1 MSLIAIGYIGLAIM
15 LAMVFLGIPIAYA
28 LALVATGGMLLTMD
42 LDSTLTQIMLVA
54 WEQGCSFS
62 LMSIPLFILMGT
74 LAKTTGVVADLFDSI
89 RKWIGWV
96 PGGLCIAGVLAA
108 AGFGAVTGSTMASVA
123 TMGSTVMPELEKY
136 KYDDK
141 ISSGAMSAAG
151 GLAALIPPSV
161 LVIVYCVLTD
171 QSIGTMFIAC
181 VMPGLLVTG
190 AFCLYILIRC
200 IINPSLGPLGPKHSA
215 LERLQSLKGIVPI
228 TLLFVLVIGGMYGG
242 FVTPTEAASVGVAG
256 VVLITG
262 CMRRLTL
269 KAVRDGLYE
278 AAKLS
283 TSIFLIIVGGWMM
296 SRFLV
301 TTGTTEHLVGLFVG
315 FGLSKYTL
323 IASLFVMFVILGCAL
338 EPTAMLILTMPLL
351 FPIVVAYGLDP
362 VWFGGFVTM
371 MMVLGGMTP
380 PVGLNVYVLHSV
392 CPRLSTALIF
402 KGVMPYVILHCICV
416 LLIVIF
422 PEIVTYL
429 PNTMEK

>member
-1 MSLIAIGYIGLAIM
+1 MSLVAIGYLTLLIM
-15 LAMVFLGIPIAYA
+15 LLMVFCGIPIAYA
-28 LALVATGGMLLTMD
+28 LAIVATGGMLITMD
-42 LDSTLTQIMLVA
+42 VSSSLTQMMLVA
-54 WEQGCSFS
+54 WEQGSSFS

-74 LAKTTGVVADLFDSI
+74 LAKTTGVVSDLFDSV
-89 RKWIGWV
+89 RKWVGWV
-96 PGGLCIAGVLAA
+96 PGGLCIAGILAA

-141 ISSGAMSAAG
+141 ISAGAMSAAG

-181 VMPGLLVTG
+181 VMPGLLATG
-190 AFCLYILIRC
+190 TFCLYVLIRC
-200 IINPSLGPLGPKHSA
+200 IINPKLGPIGPKYTFKEK
-215 LERLQSLKGIVPI
+215 LISLKGIVPI
-228 TLLFVLVIGGMYGG
+228 TLLFVAVIGGMYGG

-256 VVLITG
+256 VIIITFV
-262 CMRRLTL
+262 MRRLSL
-269 KAVRDGLYE
+269 IAVRNALYE

-301 TTGTTEHLVGLFVG
+301 TTGTTEHLVNLFVG

-323 IASLFVMFVILGCAL
+323 IASLFVMFTILGCAL

-362 VWFGGFVTM
+362 VWFGGFITM
-371 MMVLGGMTP
+371 MMVLGGITP
-380 PVGLNVYVLHSV
+380 PVGLNVYVLQSV

-402 KGVMPYVILHCICV
+402 RGVMPYVFIHCISI
-416 LLIVIF
+416 LIVIIF

-429 PNTMEK
+429 PNTMQ

>member
-1 MSLIAIGYIGLAIM
+1 MSLVAVGYMGLALM
-15 LAMVFLGIPIAYA
+15 LILVFIGVPIAYA
-28 LALVATGGMLLTMD
+28 LAIVSIGGMLCTMD
-42 LDSTLTQIMLVA
+42 FSSMLTQIMLVA
-54 WEQGCSFS
+54 WEQGSSFS

-89 RKWIGWV
+89 RKLTGKV
-96 PGGLCIAGVLAA
+96 PGGLCIAGVLAS

-123 TMGSTVMPELEKY
+123 TMGATVMPELEKY
-136 KYDDK
+136 DYDDRL
-141 ISSGAMSAAG
+141 SSGALAASG

-190 AFCLYILIRC
+190 SFCLYILLRC
-200 IINPSLGPLGPKHSA
+200 CINPRLGPLGPSYSLKEKI
-215 LERLQSLKGIVPI
+215 LSLKGIVPI
-228 TLLFVLVIGGMYGG
+228 TLLFLLVVGGMYGG
-242 FVTPTEAASVGVAG
+242 IFTPTEAASVGVAG
-256 VVLITG
+256 VIAITA

-269 KAVRDGLYE
+269 TAVRDGIYE

-283 TSIFLIIVGGWMM
+283 TAIFLIIVGGWMM

-301 TTGTTEHLVGLFVG
+301 TTGTTAHLVGLFVG
-315 FGLSKYTL
+315 FEMSRYAL
-323 IASLFVMFVILGCAL
+323 IASLFVMFLILGCAL

-392 CPRLSTALIF
+392 CSRLSTGLIF
-402 KGVMPYVILHCICV
+402 SGVLPYVLLHCLCV

-422 PEIVTYL
+422 PEIVTWL
-429 PNTMEK
+429 PGTSF

>member
-1 MSLIAIGYIGLAIM
+1 MDLVAIGYLGLAVM
-15 LAMVFLGIPIAYA
+15 LALVFAGVPIAYA
-28 LALVATGGMLLTMD
+28 LAIVATGGMLCTMD
-42 LDSTLTQIMLVA
+42 FSSTLTQMMLVA

-89 RKWIGWV
+89 RKLIGRV
-96 PGGLCIAGVLAA
+96 PGGLCVAGVLAA

-136 KYDDK
+136 EYDDRL
-141 ISSGAMSAAG
+141 SSGAISASG

-181 VMPGLLVTG
+181 VVPGLLVTG
-190 AFCLYILIRC
+190 VFCAYILVRC
-200 IINPSLGPLGPKHSA
+200 TLNPRLGPVGPSYSVGEKIA
-215 LERLQSLKGIVPI
+215 SLKGVLPI
-228 TLLFVLVIGGMYGG
+228 TLLFVLVVGGMYGG
-242 FVTPTEAASVGVAG
+242 IVTPTEAASVGVAG
-256 VVLITG
+256 VVLITV
-262 CMRRLTL
+262 CMGRLTF

-301 TTGTTEHLVGLFVG
+301 TTGTTGHLVGLFVG

-323 IASLFVMFVILGCAL
+323 IASLFVMFLILGCAL

-380 PVGLNVYVLHSV
+380 PVGLNVYVMQSV
-392 CPRLSTALIF
+392 CPRLPTALIF
-402 KGVMPYVILHCICV
+402 EGVMPFVALHCICI

-422 PEIVTYL
+422 PAIVTWL
-429 PNTMEK
+429 PGTTM

>member
-1 MSLIAIGYIGLAIM
+1 MDLVAIGYIGLAVM
-15 LAMVFLGIPIAYA
+15 LGLVFVGIPIAYS
-28 LALVATGGMLLTMD
+28 LALVSIVGMFCTMD
-42 LDSTLTQIMLVA
+42 VSSTLTQMMMVA

-74 LAKTTGVVADLFDSI
+74 LAKTTGVVADLFDSL
-89 RKWIGWV
+89 RTWV
-96 PGGLCIAGVLAA
+96 GRIPGGLCVAGVLAA

-136 KYDDK
+136 RYDDK
-141 ISSGAMSAAG
+141 LSGGALSAAG

-181 VMPGLLVTG
+181 VGPGLLVTG
-190 AFCLYILIRC
+190 VFCAYILVRC
-200 IINPSLGPLGPKHSA
+200 FLNPGLGPVGPSHDLREK
-215 LERLQSLKGIVPI
+215 LLSLTGIVPI
-228 TLLFVLVIGGMYGG
+228 TLLFVAVIGGIYGG
-242 FVTPTEAASVGVAG
+242 YVTPTEAASVGVAG
-256 VVLITG
+256 VVVITA
-262 CMRRLTL
+262 CMRRLTFA
-269 KAVRDGLYE
+269 AVRDGLYE

-283 TSIFLIIVGGWMM
+283 TSIFLIIAGGWMM

-301 TTGTTEHLVGLFVG
+301 TTGTTEHLVNLFVG

-371 MMVLGGMTP
+371 MMVLGGITP
-380 PVGLNVYVLHSV
+380 PVGLNVYVLHGV
-392 CPRLSTALIF
+392 CPRLPTVLIF
-402 KGVMPYVILHCICV
+402 RGVMPFVLLHCVCV
-416 LLIVIF
+416 LLIVLF

-429 PNTMEK
+429 PHTMQ

>member
-1 MSLIAIGYIGLAIM
+1 MSLVAVGYLGLALM
-15 LAMVFLGIPIAYA
+15 LVLVLVGVPIAYA
-28 LALVATGGMLLTMD
+28 LAIVSIGGMLCTMD
-42 LDSTLTQIMLVA
+42 FSSMLTQIMLVA
-54 WEQGCSFS
+54 WEQGSSFS

-74 LAKTTGVVADLFDSI
+74 LAKTTGIVADLFDSI
-89 RKWIGWV
+89 RKLTGRV

-123 TMGSTVMPELEKY
+123 TMGSTVMPELERY

-141 ISSGAMSAAG
+141 LSSGALAASG

-190 AFCLYILIRC
+190 IFCLYILVRC
-200 IINPSLGPLGPKHSA
+200 LIDPRLGPPGPSYSLK
-215 LERLQSLKGIVPI
+215 ERLISLRGIVPI

-242 FVTPTEAASVGVAG
+242 IFTPTEAASVGVAG
-256 VVLITG
+256 VIIITG

-269 KAVRDGLYE
+269 AAVRDGIYE
-278 AAKLS
+278 AARLS
-283 TSIFLIIVGGWMM
+283 TVIFLIIVGGWMM

-301 TTGTTEHLVGLFVG
+301 TTGTTAHLVQLFVG
-315 FGLSKYTL
+315 FQMSRYAL
-323 IASLFVMFVILGCAL
+323 IASLFVMFLILGCAL

-392 CPRLSTALIF
+392 CSRLSTGLIF
-402 KGVMPYVILHCICV
+402 SGVMPYVVLHCLCV

-422 PEIVTYL
+422 PEIVTWL
-429 PNTMEK
+429 PGTSR